1 MRRILNNVLCK
12 ALCLALLACATLA
25 LSGGA
30 MAAEGPLVLVLP
42 FQVNAGPELPNA
54 SQDLPQM
61 IADQLKQNGMR
72 AVPMETA
79 RLLQRTSGESIDL
92 ATARELGRKAGARM
106 VIYGKFNQLGQ
117 GFSAAGGG
125 AAVIGRA
132 RDPAARDHR
141 TRPAP
146 PARDHRATACARVR
160 APSLRLAFSTWV

>member
-61 IADQLKQNGMR
+61 IADQLGIVDADSEIGIFLIKKIFTDFRSQTGYFDF
-72 AVPMETA
+72 VFHE
-79 RLLQRTSGESIDL
+79 
-92 ATARELGRKAGARM
+92 
-106 VIYGKFNQLGQ
+106 FCHQ
-117 GFSAAGGG
+117 GIRF
-125 AAVIGRA
+125 
-132 RDPAARDHR
+132 
-141 TRPAP
+141 
-146 PARDHRATACARVR
+146 
-160 APSLRLAFSTWV
+160 

>member
-1 MRRILNNVLCK
+1 MRRLLNNVLCK

-61 IADQLKQNGMR
+61 IADQLGQNGMR
-72 AVPMETA
+72 AVPMATA
-79 RLLQRTSGESIDL
+79 RQLQRSSGESLDL
-92 ATARELGRKAGARM
+92 ATARELGRKAGARL

-117 GFSAAGGG
+117 GFSM
-125 AAVIGRA
+125 
-132 RDPAARDHR
+132 D
-141 TRPAP
+141 TRIVP
-146 PARDHRATACARVR
+146 V
-160 APSLRLAFSTWV
+160 